1 MPHNIR
7 AIFLDLGDTIM
18 QESSEVKDSSGTTLS
33 ADLIPGMADALRT
46 LHAQGHRLALV
57 ADSRPNTPPNVLRQH
72 GLLDLFEH
80 LSISENVGAPK
91 PEPAIFQ
98 DALQTLGIPESDA
111 PYVLMV
117 GNNLERDVVGAN
129 RLGLR
134 SVFYHANDTRR
145 TAAQSREEMARH
157 TVASPQELLDLI
169 ALLSLEVDGSR
180 IPAHRGVAED
190 WALAARYTPYIY
202 FDEAEP
208 FFPEVVGYTIFR
220 SERQSPSF
228 LRRIQRDWRPAWA
241 TAIEYAIWWDWDIGH
256 LYELEH
262 VWVYLDEAGQIVW
275 VEASSHG
282 VYASMLR
289 QDGTFPLAGEHPVV
303 VSQPG
308 KHAFSPSAHWFEMF
322 RDMVT
327 AEATFNAGRGGV
339 LVKPEYKRQVPKT
352 PEVDAR
358 AAAWLQRKAFQPSLR
373 FTRQFEVEA
382 QHLVPQP
389 VLDTWIPKRVNW
401 WLDQLS

>member
-33 ADLIPGMADALRT
+33 ADLIPGMADALRR

-57 ADSRPNTPPNVLRQH
+57 ADSRPDTPLNVLRQH

-80 LSISENVGAPK
+80 LSISENIGAQK
-91 PEPAIFQ
+91 PEPTIFQ
-98 DALQTLGIPESDA
+98 DALHALGIPEADA

-145 TAAQSREEMARH
+145 TAAQSRDEMARH
-157 TVASPQELLDLI
+157 TVASPQELLELV

-180 IPAHRGVAED
+180 VPTQRGSPAEH
-190 WALAARYTPYIY
+190 ALAARYAPHIL

-208 FFPEVVGYTIFR
+208 FTPEVVGYTIFR
-220 SERQSPSF
+220 AERQSPSF
-228 LRRIQRDWRPAWA
+228 LRRIQRAWRPAWA

-289 QDGTFPLAGEHPVV
+289 EDGTFPLAGEHPLV

-308 KHAFSPSAHWFEMF
+308 KHAFSPTAHWFVMF

-327 AEATFNAGRGGV
+327 AETALNAGSGGV

-352 PEVDAR
+352 PEVDGR
-358 AAAWLQRKAFQPSLR
+358 VYAWLRQKAFQPTLR
-373 FTRQFEVEA
+373 FNQQFQVA
-382 QHLVPQP
+382 PDMLIPWP
-389 VLDTWIPKRVNW
+389 VLDTWIPQRVNW
-401 WLDQLS
+401 WLAQLP